1 MAGWLTANMTPITAL
16 VTNGATSVAGQI
28 SNNATLSGGETITYT
43 QLGAAAM
50 LPLDTEQGSGA
61 PPQTVAATAFQIAAH
76 ASNLIINT
84 GSSTAGAATLNTVG
98 GMVTT
103 ESLSTA
109 VGSTYTFT
117 LTNSLISTA
126 NTPPSPVPQIALYD
140 NTNTGGATQ
149 INSITNGAGSAV
161 VVFQNT
167 GTAAWNGKKVFCFH
181 I

>member
-1 MAGWLTANMTPITAL
+1 MAGWLTDNMPPITGL
-16 VTNGATSVAGQI
+16 VTNGTTAVVGGVV
-28 SNNATLSGGETITYT
+28 NNGTTSGGGPITYT
-43 QLGAAAM
+43 LLASSALVPVDLPTAA
-50 LPLDTEQGSGA
+50 GA
-61 PPQTVAATAFQIAAH
+61 PPQTVAASVFQIGAH
-76 ASNLIINT
+76 AVNFIVNT
-84 GSSTAGAATLNTVG
+84 GSSTAGAGTLNTVG
-98 GMVTT
+98 GAITT

-109 VGSTYTFT
+109 AGSTYTFT

-140 NTNTGGATQ
+140 NTNTAGATQ
-149 INSITNGAGSAV
+149 INSITNGAGSTV